1 MSTKV
6 SEHLRLWEADQALD
20 DHVKTLQT
28 LPSSADDIESDD
40 ALAKSIHDWQP
51 TMKVYAEILTGTS
64 KRFRDMHNEL
74 LEKVLKEL
82 TAMQVKGL
90 QRREE
95 CAKVLLWWSPR

>member
-1 MSTKV
+1 
-6 SEHLRLWEADQALD
+6 
-20 DHVKTLQT
+20 
-28 LPSSADDIESDD
+28 
-40 ALAKSIHDWQP
+40 
-51 TMKVYAEILTGTS
+51 LTDTS